1 MKKIIKNILIVV
13 AIIIGLVLLDTLQAR
28 IFKHSPVISWEEG
41 QPDGDS
47 WVDRGLL
54 MDTYYCTKERDIQT
68 IYWKPKGIKF
78 HCPVDHLSQLLVYDF
93 AVVVTTPSYHKK
105 IFAFEKDGIKYYYG
119 NTDFKV
125 YIDEP
130 NNRVELG
137 DALTSNLVTLDKVL
151 TSSKEQTNW
160 VEVPIV
166 LYEYRQFN
174 VISCNDNEG
183 NKEIIIGDTEMKIE
197 DYCNKTK

>member
-1 MKKIIKNILIVV
+1 MKKLLKITLGVI
-13 AIIIGLVLLDTLQAR
+13 AIIVGLILLDTLQAR
-28 IFKHSPVISWEEG
+28 IFKNSPIISWEEG

-105 IFAFEKDGIKYYYG
+105 IFAFEKDGIKY
-119 NTDFKV
+119 
-125 YIDEP
+125 
-130 NNRVELG
+130 L
-137 DALTSNLVTLDKVL
+137 
-151 TSSKEQTNW
+151 
-160 VEVPIV
+160 
-166 LYEYRQFN
+166 
-174 VISCNDNEG
+174 
-183 NKEIIIGDTEMKIE
+183 
-197 DYCNKTK
+197 